1 MKTGIYR
8 AGICQTRTDKQSG
21 FTYLLV
27 LIAVVVI
34 GIIVGGATTLV
45 SFVMQQDREAELLFR
60 GLAYKNAIESYY
72 LASKDK
78 KIFPQSMADLL
89 EDPRVP
95 GVRRHLRTLYEDPMS
110 PDNEGEINWDILR
123 SSDGGIQGVVS
134 RSLTEP
140 IKQAG
145 FPKGL
150 ELLEQQ
156 KSYNDWQFLYM
167 PPAANKIEKAKPKTP

>member
-8 AGICQTRTDKQSG
+8 AGICQTRTDNQSG

-45 SFVMQQDREAELLFR
+45 SFVVQQDREAELLFR
-60 GLAYKNAIESYY
+60 GLAYKNAIERYY
-72 LASKDK
+72 LAGKGIK
-78 KIFPQSMADLL
+78 VFPQSLDDLL
-89 EDPRVP
+89 KDPRVP
-95 GVRRHLRTLYEDPMS
+95 GVRRFLRRLYKDPMS
-110 PDNEGEINWDILR
+110 PEKEDEFNWDVLR
-123 SSDGGIQGVVS
+123 SGDGGIQGVVS
-134 RSLTEP
+134 RSMLEP

-150 ELLEQQ
+150 ELFEQQ
-156 KSYNDWQFLYM
+156 KSYNNWQFLYV
-167 PPAANKIEKAKPKTP
+167 PPPTNKIVKVKPKTP

>member
-34 GIIVGGATTLV
+34 GFIVGGATTLV
-45 SFVMQQDREAELLFR
+45 SFVVQQDREAELLFR
-60 GLAYKNAIESYY
+60 GLAYKAAIEKYY
-72 LASKDK
+72 LAGKGIK
-78 KIFPQSMADLL
+78 VYPQSLADLL

-110 PDNEGEINWDILR
+110 ADNEGEINWDILR
-123 SSDGGIQGVVS
+123 ARDGGIEGVTS
-134 RSLTEP
+134 RSESEP

-150 ELLEQQ
+150 ELFEQQ
-156 KSYNDWQFLYM
+156 KSYSDWRFQYV
-167 PPAANKIEKAKPKTP
+167 PPATNKIVKAKPKTP